1 MTANRIQQVALAH
14 FAEHGYAETSLA
26 MIAEEVGIKKPSIYA
41 HFKSKEDL
49 FLRVVQNVFQS
60 ELDYI
65 TKLTEANRELPLQQL
80 LPLVLTTYHERYD
93 TNPDMKFML
102 RISFFPPAGMEQEVM
117 ERLYTY
123 LDTLESYVASRIAA
137 AAQAGEIDH
146 IDAEQAAAAFL
157 CLLDGFL
164 VELLYG
170 GPERANRRLN
180 AAWLMFWRG
189 LNS

>member
-1 MTANRIQQVALAH
+1 MTANRIQQVALTH

-41 HFKSKEDL
+41 HFKSKDDL

-60 ELDYI
+60 ELNYI
-65 TKLTEANRELPLQQL
+65 TKLAEEKRELPLQQM
-80 LPLVLTTYHERYD
+80 LPLMLSTYQERYD
-93 TNPDMKFML
+93 THPDMKFML
-102 RISFFPPAGMEQEVM
+102 RTSFFPPSGMEQEVM

-123 LDTLESYVASRIAA
+123 LDTLEKYVDSRITAA
-137 AAQAGEIDH
+137 VQTGEIGDV
-146 IDAEQAAAAFL
+146 DAEQAARAFL
-157 CLLDGFL
+157 CLLDGFF

-170 GPERANRRLN
+170 GPERASRRLE

-189 LNS
+189 LSK